1 MRIAT
6 SLVII
11 ALGAILK
18 FAVTRQVNGIDIQA
32 IGVILMALGAAA
44 LLITFILMST
54 RRRTDVIRHRDGS
67 TTLVEPAGP
76 GYMAPVT
83 YSQPVTQV
91 EPATYVERRIIT

>member
-11 ALGAILK
+11 ALGAILR
-18 FAVTRQVNGIDIQA
+18 FAITREVNGVDIQA

-67 TTLVEPAGP
+67 TTLVEPGA
-76 GYMAPVT
+76 GYMTPVT
-83 YSQPVTQV
+83 YTQPVTPV
-91 EPATYVERRIIT
+91 EPATYVERRIIN